1 MTLFDLADATITLL
15 PVALGLTA
23 VSLFTLHLRHAR

>member
-1 MTLFDLADATITLL
+1 MSLLDLADAAITLM
-15 PVALGLTA
+15 PVALGLVA